1 MITQLPRSEGKALG
15 FTFSGKLTDEDYK
28 QFTPLVDAAATE
40 HGAVRLL
47 VQFAEFDGWE
57 PRAAWDDFEF
67 GLQHRKSIERMAVV
81 GEGRTVDW
89 MTKLSRPF
97 TSATVR
103 QFAPAQQDDA
113 WAWIEEGA

>member
-1 MITQLPRSEGKALG
+1 MITQLPRSAGKTLG
-15 FTFSGKLTDEDYK
+15 FRFSGKLSDEDYT
-28 QFTPLVDAAATE
+28 QFTPLVDAAAAQ

-47 VQFAEFDGWE
+47 IQFEEFDGWE
-57 PRAAWDDFEF
+57 ARAMWDDFEF

-81 GEGRTVDW
+81 GEGRMVDW

-103 QFAPAQQDDA
+103 QFAPEELDAA
-113 WAWIEEGA
+113 WAWIEESA